1 MKRMIPQTCDTVDQ
15 SSFSGRKNK
24 SNMLMLLKATFATGF
39 TGQQVA
45 KKGPYQR
52 GFRHKTD

>member
-1 MKRMIPQTCDTVDQ
+1 LTNPLFQEGKIKAT
-15 SSFSGRKNK
+15 F
-24 SNMLMLLKATFATGF
+24 MLLKATFATGF